1 MIYLKTFYFPSNE
14 REALIYKNTKYRMST
29 SGSFYPYGIFPEKGL
44 SKLSF
49 SSPIT
54 ILYGGN
60 GSGKTTLLNII
71 SEKLSLK
78 REALYNRTHWFE
90 EYLDYCFYETIKPI
104 PANSLMITSDDV
116 FNFMLNL
123 RALNQGIDETRE
135 NLVSEYFN
143 VRNNASMK
151 ELVNKIDY
159 NNTESVLD
167 FERKWSIMKGTV
179 NKFIQHNVENNV
191 REHSNGESAIQ
202 YFFNKIENDAL
213 YLLDEPENSL
223 SPERQLELVEYIQ
236 DSAIG
241 CGCQFIIATHSPFLL
256 AMQRSEI
263 YDLDSYPVVTK
274 KWTELRN
281 VNIYRDFFKKHEKEF
296 KIHKTKNANKNGANT
311 NE

>member
-1 MIYLKTFYFPSNE
+1 MIYLSNFYLASADS
-14 REALIYKNTKYRMST
+14 EAKIFENSKARMST
-29 SGSFYPYGIFPEKGL
+29 SGSFYPYCIFPEKGL
-44 SKLSF
+44 NKLSF
-49 SSPIT
+49 TSPIT

-90 EYLDYCFYETIKPI
+90 EYLDCCFYETDKVI
-104 PANSLMITSDDV
+104 PHNSLMITSDDV

-135 NLVSEYFN
+135 DLVNEYFK
-143 VRNNASMK
+143 VRRKVSMRD
-151 ELVNKIDY
+151 LVNNVDY

-179 NKFIQHNVENNV
+179 NKFIQHDVENNV

-202 YFFNKIENDAL
+202 YFFNKIDNNAL

-223 SPERQLELVEYIQ
+223 SPERQLELVDYIQ
-236 DSAIG
+236 NSAIG

-256 AMQRSEI
+256 AMERSEI
-263 YDLDSYPVVTK
+263 FDLDSSPVETK
-274 KWTELRN
+274 KWTELSN
-281 VNIYRDFFKKHEKEF
+281 VRVYRDFFKEHEEEF
-296 KIHKTKNANKNGANT
+296 N
-311 NE
+311 

>member
-1 MIYLKTFYFPSNE
+1 MIYLNNFYLASAD
-14 REALIYKNTKYRMST
+14 REAEIYENSKAKMST
-29 SGSFYPYGIFPEKGL
+29 SGSFYPYCIFPEKEL
-44 SKLSF
+44 RKISF
-49 SSPIT
+49 TSPIT
-54 ILYGGN
+54 IIYGGN

-90 EYLDYCFYETIKPI
+90 EYLDCCFYQTANPI

-123 RALNQGIDETRE
+123 RALNQGIDEKRE
-135 NLVSEYFN
+135 DLVSEYFS
-143 VRNNASMK
+143 VRNNTSMK
-151 ELVNKIDY
+151 EIVNKIDY
-159 NNTESVLD
+159 NKTESVVD

-179 NKFIQHNVENNV
+179 NNYIKQNVENNV
-191 REHSNGESAIQ
+191 REHSNGESSIQ

-256 AMQRSEI
+256 AMQRCEI
-263 YDLDSYPVVTK
+263 YDLDSSPVVTK
-274 KWTELRN
+274 KWTELSN
-281 VNIYRDFFKKHEKEF
+281 VKIYRDFFKKHEKEF
-296 KIHKTKNANKNGANT
+296 KKQRTESKNGANQ

>member
-1 MIYLKTFYFPSNE
+1 MIYLKTFYLPSNE
-14 REALIYKNTKYRMST
+14 REALIYKNKKYWMST
-29 SGSFYPYGIFPEKGL
+29 SGSFYPYGVFPEKGL
-44 SKLSF
+44 SKLTF

-60 GSGKTTLLNII
+60 GSGKTTLLNVI

-78 REALYNRTHWFE
+78 REALYNHSNWFK
-90 EYLDYCFYETIKPI
+90 EYLDYCFYETESPI
-104 PANSLMITSDDV
+104 HAKSSMIASDDV

-135 NLVSEYFN
+135 DLVSEYFKG
-143 VRNNASMK
+143 RNTISMRD
-151 ELVNKIDY
+151 LVNNVDY
-159 NNTESVLD
+159 NHTKSVAD

-179 NKFIQHNVENNV
+179 NKFVQHNVENNV

-202 YFFNKIENDAL
+202 YFFDKIDCNAL

-236 DSAIG
+236 NSAIG

-263 YDLDSYPVVTK
+263 YDLDSKPVETK
-274 KWTELRN
+274 KWTELSN
-281 VNIYRDFFKKHEKEF
+281 VRIYREFFREHDGEF
-296 KIHKTKNANKNGANT
+296 
-311 NE
+311 

>member
-1 MIYLKTFYFPSNE
+1 MIYLSNFYLASGE
-14 REALIYKNTKYRMST
+14 KEAMIYKNSKAKMST
-29 SGSFYPYGIFPEKGL
+29 SGSFYPYCIFPEKGL
-44 SKLSF
+44 GKLSF
-49 SSPIT
+49 TLPIT

-90 EYLDYCFYETIKPI
+90 EYLDCCFYETDKVI
-104 PANSLMITSDDV
+104 PYKSLMITSDDV

-135 NLVSEYFN
+135 DLVSEYFK
-143 VRNNASMK
+143 VRNNISIRD
-151 ELVNKIDY
+151 LVNKVDY
-159 NNTESVLD
+159 NDTKSVAD

-202 YFFNKIENDAL
+202 YFFNKIDSDAL

-236 DSAIG
+236 NSAIG

-256 AMQRSEI
+256 AMKRAEI
-263 YDLDSYPVVTK
+263 YDLDSNPVVKK
-274 KWTELRN
+274 KWTDLSN
-281 VNIYRDFFKKHEKEF
+281 VRVYRDFFKEHEEEF
-296 KIHKTKNANKNGANT
+296 
-311 NE
+311 